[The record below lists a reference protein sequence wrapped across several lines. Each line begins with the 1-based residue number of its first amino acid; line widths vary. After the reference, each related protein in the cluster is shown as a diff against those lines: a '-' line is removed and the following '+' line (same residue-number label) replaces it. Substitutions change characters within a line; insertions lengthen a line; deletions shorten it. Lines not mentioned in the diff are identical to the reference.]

1 MSSKMKKRKVKPSAF
16 IALFLLIFLF
26 VFAFGYKTYEDGL
39 AAVDFEVD
47 YMSVEIT
54 QGSTL
59 YSTLDKLESLGIIR
73 NADIAKL
80 YAKIN
85 DLNDIKAG
93 YYEIPNGMDV
103 PDIIAYLQGNNAIID
118 QVMITIPEGYWAKQI
133 AELLGNELSVSSDE
147 LLSAWNDEEYVRTL
161 VEDYEVLTDE
171 VFNKDSKVLL
181 EGYLFPETYSFIKNT
196 NVDEVTR
203 RLLNHTEMIYKKYQ
217 SAFDESTYSTHEL
230 MTLASILQFESGEV
244 DDMKLISSVFYN
256 RLNSGMKLQSS
267 VTVCYAIYDYSDWK
281 ACEYY
286 ENVDS
291 PYNTYH
297 HEGLP
302 PSPIMNPGEHAIEA
316 VLYPAESDY
325 YFFIGDVYGDG
336 GTIFAKTYSEHLK
349 NIDKYLK

>member
-1 MSSKMKKRKVKPSAF
+1 MKKRKVKPSAF
-16 IALFLLIFLF
+16 LALFLLIFLF
-26 VFAFGYKTYEDGL
+26 IFAFGYKTYEDGL
-39 AAVDFEVD
+39 KAVDFEED
-47 YMSVEIT
+47 YISFEIT
-54 QGSTL
+54 PGSTL
-59 YSTLDKLESLGIIR
+59 YSTLEKLEVLGVIK
-73 NADIAKL
+73 NADIAKI

-85 DLNDIKAG
+85 ELHDIKAG
-93 YYEIPNGMDV
+93 YYEIPKGMDV

-133 AELLGNELSVSSDE
+133 AELLGEKLSVSSEE
-147 LLSAWNDEEYVRTL
+147 LLEAWNDDEYVKTL

-181 EGYLFPETYSFIKNT
+181 EGYLFPETYSFIKDT
-196 NVDEVTR
+196 NVDQVTR
-203 RLLNHTEMIYKKYQ
+203 RLLSHTEMIYQKYKT
-217 SAFDESTYSTHEL
+217 AFEESSYSTHEL

-256 RLNSGMKLQSS
+256 RLNTGMKLQSS

-286 ENVDS
+286 GDVDS

-316 VLYPAESDY
+316 VLYPADSDY